1 MVKYTQDALTVNWNQ
16 IRLGVE
22 NQSCLSLLYKK
33 CLHPGQNDQKMNL
46 PCERMSRFTA
56 PRLVCVVN
64 FLLPSAPWSSIDS
77 LLSEARVICITYSPL
92 ALPVASSTVC
102 SERLR
107 PSWKAQLLGHVDSPV
122 HGRALIALV
131 YAGSGCVRSSLL
143 SVPQFDNSLSGF
155 LFLSDLQM
163 KVNPQMCQSHLL
175 MILSGL
181 KKKKQ

>member
-1 MVKYTQDALTVNWNQ
+1 
-16 IRLGVE
+16 
-22 NQSCLSLLYKK
+22 
-33 CLHPGQNDQKMNL
+33 MNL
-46 PCERMSRFTA
+46 PCERMRRFTA
-56 PRLVCVVN
+56 PQLVCVVN

-143 SVPQFDNSLSGF
+143 SVPQFDNSLWGF

-175 MILSGL
+175 IILPNGL
-181 KKKKQ
+181 KKNNKSFGVFSIDSKSTQNIVNTRMSKKPPKTK